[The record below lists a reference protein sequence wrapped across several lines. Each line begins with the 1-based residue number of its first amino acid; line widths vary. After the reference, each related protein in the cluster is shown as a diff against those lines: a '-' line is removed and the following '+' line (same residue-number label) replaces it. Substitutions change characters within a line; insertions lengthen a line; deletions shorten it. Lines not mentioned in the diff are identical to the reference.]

1 MNIPENASKEQ
12 LDQLRKIWKEHGH
25 YNTKETMITE
35 KNTAKTIINDKI
47 EMTNEVRVDI
57 ELPKE
62 NVDTPGLLIRKETKQ
77 YEYQAKDE
85 ITYKVTVKNQNEKA
99 KTAYFTIQDT
109 SFASVMDMK
118 LQDIKINGLDKKDY
132 ILQTENNGF
141 TVRSRT
147 RYSVFT
153 EGRLH
158 KPND

>member
-1 MNIPENASKEQ
+1 
-12 LDQLRKIWKEHGH
+12 
-25 YNTKETMITE
+25 
-35 KNTAKTIINDKI
+35 
-47 EMTNEVRVDI
+47 MTNEVRVDI

-85 ITYKVTVKNQNEKA
+85 IIYKVTVKNQNEKA

-141 TVRSRT
+141 ILKSKGDYALPYGQTIEITYTVKVESLQM
-147 RYSVFT
+147 
-153 EGRLH
+153 E
-158 KPND
+158 K